1 MSEDD
6 EALSLSE
13 MPAVKNKIIKRKL
26 SYDKLLKNK
35 YINYTEEELI
45 QMNDTRKDEIL
56 EIDEKNKKLKE
67 ELTKTI
73 EKLNLLITSN
83 SDILF
88 QDQKKNMTEIEN
100 LEKIF
105 YLRKHDHTLSIKYN
119 TTFKQQYNALKIRAK
134 NLGDENKISEK
145 ILSDKN
151 FLEKLKNENFDLN
164 KKIQE
169 QQFSNIKHTK
179 ELENSNFIQKS
190 ENNLQSYAN
199 ILSNISLTRFDYHDK
214 IENKKKSVEQLKQ
227 QFNNLNEY
235 INKNKNKI
243 IENDK
248 DEIAMTKINS
258 ELEILKKDLSKEVDD
273 IIQNCYD
280 NKISLVKEENI
291 SSNNNSNSNSNNNN
305 NNNNNNSNNNTS
317 FNNNKSDYNS
327 KNTLNKS
334 NSIQKLEIKNN
345 SRKLNPVKNIGRSQ
359 SSLFKLSIQN
369 NTINNNNYLNNLT
382 RKKSIDTSVNK
393 KNFSI
398 FTKFKILKS
407 TKPLKIGSSSSINP
421 MKNVSMFVTKEV
433 IDFNKKS
440 EEEEQLDKEIKKIEQ
455 NDYQQL
461 IDLKGNYVDTN
472 DRLLRDIKEKK
483 KICFNRI
490 KHLTICIENNMA
502 KLKQIKESNE
512 IMKKELDNYEQK
524 IKKKMEKTIKKEEK
538 IINNEKLNENNQN
551 ENENENKNENEKVNE
566 NNQNENENENK
577 NEKDNKNIKDPEKS
591 SEKIKEKRR
600 RKKK

>member
-26 SYDKLLKNK
+26 SFDKLLKNK
-35 YINYTEEELI
+35 YINYTEEELM

-73 EKLNLLITSN
+73 EKLNSLITSN
-83 SDILF
+83 SEILF

-100 LEKIF
+100 LEKIY

-119 TTFKQQYNALKIRAK
+119 TTFKQQYNALKAKAK
-134 NLGDENKISEK
+134 NIGDEEKISQK
-145 ILSDKN
+145 IMNDKN
-151 FLEKLKNENFDLN
+151 VLEKLKNENFDLI

-169 QQFSNIKHTK
+169 QQFSNVKQTK

-199 ILSNISLTRFDYHDK
+199 LLSNSSLTRFDYHDK

-243 IENDK
+243 TENDK
-248 DEIAMTKINS
+248 DEIAMTKIKS
-258 ELEILKKDLSKEVDD
+258 ELEILKKDLSKEVDN

-280 NKISLVKEENI
+280 NKVSLIEENKNI
-291 SSNNNSNSNSNNNN
+291 N
-305 NNNNNNSNNNTS
+305 NNNTS
-317 FNNNKSDYNS
+317 TIINNQNPN
-327 KNTLNKS
+327 NLLNKS
-334 NSIQKLEIKNN
+334 ASMQKLEINN
-345 SRKLNPVKNIGRSQ
+345 NARKLNPVKNIGRSQ

-369 NTINNNNYLNNLT
+369 NNIINNLNNLT
-382 RKKSIDTSVNK
+382 RKKSIDTSISN

-407 TKPLKIGSSSSINP
+407 KKPLKIGCSTTTNP
-421 MKNVSMFVTKEV
+421 TKNVSMFVTKEV

-440 EEEEQLDKEIKKIEQ
+440 EEEEQLDKEINKIDQ
-455 NDYQQL
+455 NDYQKL
-461 IDLKGNYVDTN
+461 INLKGNYVDIN
-472 DRLLRDIKEKK
+472 DRLFRDIKEKK
-483 KICFNRI
+483 KICYNRI
-490 KHLTICIENNMA
+490 KHLNICIENNMQ
-502 KLKQIKESNE
+502 KLKQIKEAND
-512 IMKKELDNYEQK
+512 IMKKELDIFEQK
-524 IKKKMEKTIKKEEK
+524 IKDKMNKKNKKPDDKINKIENIK
-538 IINNEKLNENNQN
+538 
-551 ENENENKNENEKVNE
+551 ENENKD
-566 NNQNENENENK
+566 NQNINQNKQNENENK
-577 NEKDNKNIKDPEKS
+577 NEK
-591 SEKIKEKRR
+591 
-600 RKKK
+600 